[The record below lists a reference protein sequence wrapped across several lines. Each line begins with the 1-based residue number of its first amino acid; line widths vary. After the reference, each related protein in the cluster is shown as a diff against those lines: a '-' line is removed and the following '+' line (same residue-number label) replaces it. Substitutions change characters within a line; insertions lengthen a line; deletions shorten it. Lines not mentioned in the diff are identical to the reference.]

1 LPCGSRG
8 TGRLFSRPLF
18 ARRAEP
24 KGRTDMAQDVVD
36 LIMQDHRE
44 VERLFDELKDSPEKR
59 PNLLPVLTTLLT
71 AHSRA
76 EEAEVYPVAATE
88 AGEKEEVSHS
98 QQEHIEAD
106 QLLAKLAQTDPTSAE
121 FDTVLQNLIDAV
133 SHHVEEEET
142 KVLPG
147 MRSNLSDERRAELG
161 EAFVASRKQHL
172 GEQPGDMTKE
182 QLVQQASNAD
192 ISGTSGLS
200 KEQLKK
206 KVEQEAES

>member
-1 LPCGSRG
+1 MR
-8 TGRLFSRPLF
+8 
-18 ARRAEP
+18 E
-24 KGRTDMAQDVVD
+24 DVVD

-44 VERLFDELKDSPEKR
+44 VERLFDELKDDPEKR

-76 EEAEVYPVAATE
+76 EEAEVYPVAAAE
-88 AGEKEEVSHS
+88 AGEREEIAHS

-106 QLLAKLAQTDPTSAE
+106 QLLAKLARSDPASAD
-121 FDTVLQNLIDAV
+121 FDRVLQNLIDAV

-147 MRSNLSDERRAELG
+147 MRANLSDERRAQLG

-172 GEQPGDMTKE
+172 GEQPGDITRE
-182 QLVQQASNAD
+182 QLARQASNAD
-192 ISGTSGLS
+192 LSGTAGLS
-200 KEQLKK
+200 KDNLQR
-206 KVEQEAES
+206 KVQREAGG

>member
-1 LPCGSRG
+1 MG
-8 TGRLFSRPLF
+8 
-18 ARRAEP
+18 A
-24 KGRTDMAQDVVD
+24 DVVD

-44 VERLFDELKDSPEKR
+44 VERLFDELKDNPETR

-76 EEAEVYPVAATE
+76 EEAEVYPVAASE

-106 QLLAKLAQTDPTSAE
+106 QLLAKLAGTDPASPE
-121 FDTVLQNLIDAV
+121 FGQVLQNLIDAV
-133 SHHVEEEET
+133 THHVEEEET

-172 GEQPGDMTKE
+172 GEQPGDITRE
-182 QLVQQASNAD
+182 QLARQASNAD

-200 KEQLKK
+200 KEELQK
-206 KVEQEAES
+206 KVQSEAEL

>member
-1 LPCGSRG
+1 MP
-8 TGRLFSRPLF
+8 
-18 ARRAEP
+18 A
-24 KGRTDMAQDVVD
+24 DVVD

-44 VERLFDELKDSPEKR
+44 VERLFDELKNNPEKR

-76 EEAEVYPVAATE
+76 EEAEVYPVAAAE
-88 AGEKEEVSHS
+88 AGEKDEVSHS

-106 QLLAKLAQTDPTSAE
+106 QLLAKLAKTDPSSAD
-121 FDTVLQNLIDAV
+121 FDKALQNLIDAV

-147 MRSNLSDERRAELG
+147 MRANLSDQRRAELG
-161 EAFVASRKQHL
+161 DAFAASRKEHL

-182 QLVQQASNAD
+182 QLAQQASNAD
-192 ISGTSGLS
+192 LSGTSGLS
-200 KEQLKK
+200 KDQLQQ
-206 KVEQEAES
+206 KVQSVADE

>member
-1 LPCGSRG
+1 MSG
-8 TGRLFSRPLF
+8 
-18 ARRAEP
+18 
-24 KGRTDMAQDVVD
+24 DVVD

-44 VERLFDELKDSPEKR
+44 VERLFDELRDNPEKR

-76 EEAEVYPVAATE
+76 EEAEVYPVAASE
-88 AGEKEEVSHS
+88 AGEKDEVSHS

-106 QLLAKLAQTDPTSAE
+106 QLLAKLAATDPASSD
-121 FDTVLQNLIDAV
+121 FDKVLQNLVDAV

-147 MRSNLSDERRAELG
+147 MRSNLSDERRMELAD
-161 EAFVASRKQHL
+161 AFATSRQQHL
-172 GEQPGDMTKE
+172 GEQPGDITRD
-182 QLVQQASNAD
+182 QLAQQASNAD

-200 KEQLKK
+200 KAKLQQKL
-206 KVEQEAES
+206 QDEAES

>member
-1 LPCGSRG
+1 
-8 TGRLFSRPLF
+8 
-18 ARRAEP
+18 
-24 KGRTDMAQDVVD
+24 MAADVVD

-44 VERLFDELKDSPEKR
+44 VERLFDELKESSEKR

-88 AGEKEEVSHS
+88 AGEKDEVSHS

-106 QLLAKLAQTDPTSAE
+106 QLLAKLAGTDPASPE
-121 FDTVLQNLIDAV
+121 FDKVLQNLIDAV

-147 MRSNLSDERRAELG
+147 MRSNLSEQRRSELG

-172 GEQPGDMTKE
+172 GEQPGDMTREELSK
-182 QLVQQASNAD
+182 QASNAD

-200 KEQLKK
+200 KDELQK
-206 KVEQEAES
+206 KVQSEADR

>member
-1 LPCGSRG
+1 MS
-8 TGRLFSRPLF
+8 T
-18 ARRAEP
+18 
-24 KGRTDMAQDVVD
+24 DVVD

-44 VERLFDELKDSPEKR
+44 VERLFDALRDEPEKR
-59 PNLLPVLTTLLT
+59 PTLLPVLTTLLT

-76 EEAEVYPVAATE
+76 EEAEVYPVAASE

-106 QLLAKLAQTDPTSAE
+106 QLLAKLAATDPTSADFE
-121 FDTVLQNLIDAV
+121 QVLQNLVDAV

-161 EAFVASRKQHL
+161 EAFAASRKQHL
-172 GEQPGDMTKE
+172 GEQPGDMTRD
-182 QLVQQASNAD
+182 QLAKQAANAD
-192 ISGTSGLS
+192 IPNTSGLS
-200 KEQLKK
+200 KDELEKEVKK
-206 KVEQEAES
+206 HADR